1 MDSISINPLLI
12 KRLALLL
19 LLIYGCQ
26 VAQISRI
33 ETYFKG
39 KEWATI
45 QSIKHVETVNPSFIE
60 AANNRKKSPLML
72 ERTIVQKYSFM
83 RPASHLNHRFGSL
96 ARKYRALNC

>member
-1 MDSISINPLLI
+1 MDYRSINPQLI

-26 VAQISRI
+26 VAHSSKI

-45 QSIKHVETVNPSFIE
+45 QGIKHVGTTTLLFID
-60 AANNRKKSPLML
+60 ADNDRKKSPLIL
-72 ERTIVQKYSFM
+72 QRTIVQKYSFM
-83 RPASHLNHRFGSL
+83 RPSSHFNHRFGSL
-96 ARKYRALNC
+96 ARKYRVLNC